1 MKSKNERSEVREW
14 AEREFG
20 DIEFGDVRREERA
33 VMIATAMASN
43 PSKSLP
49 EIFGRRYDLKA
60 TYTFFRHERVVP
72 DEIQAGHREKVLERM
87 KEAGNY
93 LLIEDTSEMS
103 WCGNKAIEGLGP
115 IGEGRAGMQG
125 FHLHTTL
132 AVVWPGNKIKE
143 GEKRPPVEILGLA
156 DQQYNVRKKR
166 PAGEKEMA
174 RKKRERESQW
184 WEDTSHRIG
193 EAPDKK
199 ESKWVRV
206 CDRGADAYETMISCE
221 QNNHR
226 YVIRAAQDRSLTD
239 EQGHQQTGK
248 LFGKARQSA
257 ALAESRLELR
267 ARAGQPARTARLN
280 VSVTPVWLR
289 SPQRPG
295 KGPGCLKPIRCNV
308 VRVWEPEPPQ
318 GIKALEWILL
328 TDLAVDSAGQALEIG
343 LMYSTRWLIE
353 DFHKALKTGTK
364 AEQLQLETV
373 QGLFAAIAFKSIV
386 ALRLIDLRERL
397 RIAPDAAAEESEL
410 SEIALKVLKAAL
422 RRPINTVRDVALG
435 LGRLGGHLNRKADG
449 LPGWQTLWRGMSKL
463 NSLVEGALLAIEL

>member
-1 MKSKNERSEVREW
+1 MKSKNERSEAREW

-20 DIEFGDVRREERA
+20 EIELGDVRREERA
-33 VMIATAMASN
+33 VMIAAAMAAN
-43 PSKSLP
+43 PNKSLP
-49 EIFGRRYDLKA
+49 EIFSRRYDLKA

-72 DEIQAGHREKVLERM
+72 DEIQAGHREKVVERM
-87 KEAGNY
+87 KEGGNY

-115 IGEGRAGMQG
+115 IGEGKAGMQG

-132 AVVWPGNKIKE
+132 AVVWAGNEIQE
-143 GEKRPPVEILGLA
+143 GQKRPPVEILGIA

-174 RKKRERESQW
+174 RKNRERESQW
-184 WEDTSHRIG
+184 WEETSYRIG
-193 EAPDKK
+193 EAPDNE
-199 ESKWVRV
+199 ESTWVRV
-206 CDRGADAYETMISCE
+206 CDRGADAYETMVSCE

-248 LFGKARQSA
+248 LFETARQSA
-257 ALAESRLELR
+257 PITETVLKLR
-267 ARAGQPARTARLN
+267 ARAKQPARTARLN
-280 VSVTPVWLR
+280 ISVTSVWLR

-295 KGPGCLKPIRCNV
+295 KRPGCLKPIKCNV
-308 VRVWEPEPPQ
+308 VRIWEPEPPP
-318 GIKALEWILL
+318 GIEALEWILL
-328 TDLAVDSAGQALEIG
+328 TDLAVDSPSQALEIG

-397 RIAPDAAAEESEL
+397 RIAPDAAAEESGL
-410 SEIALKVLKAAL
+410 SEIELKVLKAAL
-422 RRPINTVRDVALG
+422 RRPISTVRDVALG